1 MSITVIYPAKL
12 NCINLTK
19 KSFTRRALL
28 LFNGDNEIRKF
39 FVYKLCLDIFFFF
52 FFTFKHDLKCLS
64 LGLPFMEL
72 LLSLT
77 RLHEL
82 NFIYAFNFQKF

>member
-1 MSITVIYPAKL
+1 MYPAKL
-12 NCINLTK
+12 DQPNK
-19 KSFTRRALL
+19 RASL

-39 FVYKLCLDIFFFF
+39 FVYKLCLDVFFLL
-52 FFTFKHDLKCLS
+52 FFTFKRYLKCLS

-82 NFIYAFNFQKF
+82 NFVHAFNF